1 MKAKQSRK
9 KRSKGRKK
17 KQNLQIEVN
26 AVDPCLSNSIQ
37 GSHTQVGNSRFLSQ
51 NMEAE
56 ASHLRD
62 IGIALGVSYKGD
74 EWDS

>member
-17 KQNLQIEVN
+17 KQNLQVEENV
-26 AVDPCLSNSIQ
+26 VDPYMSNSIQ
-37 GSHTQVGNSRFLSQ
+37 DSHIQVANARFFSQ